1 MCRFKSGIVLKNRVV
16 LAPKNNNSHSDLLES
31 LNIEDSS
38 FNAMKTFVRIELVP
52 PNDDVLADIKDWK
65 YVVDQDITPD
75 WYEEDKT
82 RYETEFRKVVEQWV
96 KDNIVVI
103 CGKPCEVIKT
113 EENKTYY
120 LLCGKLHNSS
130 FGKSNDYETSMIR
143 KDLNSCKLVKELQE
157 KYGDKLVPANEYGDV
172 LTLPSLDLYME
183 CRDSI
188 SCLNFWYWL
197 STGCGS
203 DGVCCVFSD
212 GYVDYGWYGNC
223 GGVRPFFI
231 LKS

>member
-16 LAPKNNNSHSDLLES
+16 LASKNNNSHSDLLER
-31 LNIEDSS
+31 LYIEDNYM
-38 FNAMKTFVRIELVP
+38 NAAKTFVRIELIP

-75 WYEEDKT
+75 WYEEDKA
-82 RYETEFRKVVEQWV
+82 RYEAEFRKSVGEWV

-103 CGKPCEVIKT
+103 CSKPWEVIKT

-120 LLCGKLHNSS
+120 LLCGKLHNSA

-143 KDLNSCKLVKELQE
+143 KGLNSCKLTKDLQE
-157 KYGDKLVPANEYGDV
+157 KYRDKLVPANEYGDV
-172 LTLPSLDLYME
+172 LMLPSLDLYFE

-188 SCLNFWYWL
+188 SCMGFVYWL
-197 STGCGS
+197 NTDYGSGCVCYVRS
-203 DGVCCVFSD
+203 DGGVCYDWYD
-212 GYVDYGWYGNC
+212 GC
-223 GGVRPFFI
+223 RGVRPFFI
-231 LKS
+231 IQS